1 MPKKI
6 LLVDDDLQ
14 LCDEVAEILRDEGY
28 LVDNTSDENE
38 VESLIRNTDYD
49 LCLLD
54 YKMPR
59 FTGIDLLRKI
69 KNKNPAC
76 VGIIVSGRPF
86 LEKTIQE
93 QNAVT
98 LVSGIIEKPFEIA
111 SVLNKIKELSR
122 G

>member
-28 LVDNTSDENE
+28 LVDNASDENE
-38 VESLIRNTDYD
+38 VESLIQNNDYD

-59 FTGIDLLRKI
+59 FTGIDLLKKI
-69 KNKNPAC
+69 KKKNSAC
-76 VGIIVSGRPF
+76 IGIIVSGRPF
-86 LEKTIQE
+86 IEKTIQE
-93 QNAVT
+93 QDAAH
-98 LVSGIIEKPFEIA
+98 LVSGIIEKPFETI
-111 SVLNKIKELSR
+111 SLLNKIKEFCR
-122 G
+122 